1 MPDGDGTISVTKAAK
16 TYAVKVADANKDT
29 LKITSPEADLDKVA
43 EGTSVTVVATPKDGY
58 TLTADGVVV
67 TYGDNQ
73 TLKATPDTEKA
84 NTYTFA
90 MPAGDATVSA
100 EFEQVKEYTVKVDP
114 VEGEVATVTVNPD
127 KAAQD
132 TEITVTVAN
141 IKEGYQLEEGGLT
154 YSYKSVDE
162 TKTQKLTLTD
172 GKATFKMPAADVT
185 VDAKFEAMPDKT
197 YSITSDVTNGAANL
211 SVKTAA
217 MGDPVEVTF
226 TANGENYKL
235 EESSVCYEKKGDPST
250 AKPLTPNDGKYSFYM
265 PDYDVVVK
273 AVFAKTTHTVTCNV
287 TNGTATVNP
296 TGEIKEGTSVTVTFK
311 PDEDKANYVLK
322 ENPKLDSGNLHTTL
336 NVSDG
341 VGTFNMDKNDVI
353 ITAEF
358 VEPTTPSEGDN
369 TSDNTNNGGEETQAL
384 EAEERTVH
392 GAAEKTTVTA
402 MAVFT
407 CTDKNCASAQF
418 VDATVKQTSG
428 VTTAAVTFNGKDYTA
443 KFGEK
448 NGWVEENGKKYWYEN
463 GVKQGTTGRGK
474 EIYDPDSDAWYW
486 LDAVQGGAMTVSKD
500 VYQESAAGQW
510 ADKPDGTGKWVRY
523 DENGHM
529 VKGWQTT
536 DKGTYYFDLITGAM
550 AKGAGDIDGVP
561 CAFDKYTG
569 IDLDGQWLTINGA
582 DFWYE
587 KGVRQGLDGRGKE
600 IYDPASDAWYWL
612 DAVDQ
617 GK

>member
-1 MPDGDGTISVTKAAK
+1 
-16 TYAVKVADANKDT
+16 
-29 LKITSPEADLDKVA
+29 
-43 EGTSVTVVATPKDGY
+43 
-58 TLTADGVVV
+58 
-67 TYGDNQ
+67 
-73 TLKATPDTEKA
+73 
-84 NTYTFA
+84 
-90 MPAGDATVSA
+90 
-100 EFEQVKEYTVKVDP
+100 
-114 VEGEVATVTVNPD
+114 
-127 KAAQD
+127 
-132 TEITVTVAN
+132 
-141 IKEGYQLEEGGLT
+141 
-154 YSYKSVDE
+154 
-162 TKTQKLTLTD
+162 
-172 GKATFKMPAADVT
+172 MPAADVT
-185 VDAKFEAMPDKT
+185 VSAEFEAMPDKT

-384 EAEERTVH
+384 EAEERTAH
-392 GAAEKTTVTA
+392 GAAEKTTITA

-443 KFGEK
+443 KYGEK
-448 NGWVEENGKKYWYEN
+448 NGWVEENGKKYWYEK

-474 EIYDPDSDAWYW
+474 EIYDRNSDAWYW
-486 LDAVQGGAMTVSKD
+486 LDAVQGGAMTVNKD

-561 CAFDKYTG
+561 CAFDEYTG
-569 IDLDGQWLTINGA
+569 IALDGQWLTIKGA

-617 GK
+617 GKKATSKDVYQESEAGQWADRADGTGKWVRYDAQGHMIKGWSADKRYYFDPIYGTMAKGDAVIDGRTYHFDKNTGIRQ

>member
-1 MPDGDGTISVTKAAK
+1 MLPLMLS
-16 TYAVKVADANKDT
+16 
-29 LKITSPEADLDKVA
+29 LKLCRIRLIA
-43 EGTSVTVVATPKDGY
+43 
-58 TLTADGVVV
+58 
-67 TYGDNQ
+67 
-73 TLKATPDTEKA
+73 
-84 NTYTFA
+84 
-90 MPAGDATVSA
+90 
-100 EFEQVKEYTVKVDP
+100 
-114 VEGEVATVTVNPD
+114 
-127 KAAQD
+127 
-132 TEITVTVAN
+132 
-141 IKEGYQLEEGGLT
+141 
-154 YSYKSVDE
+154 
-162 TKTQKLTLTD
+162 
-172 GKATFKMPAADVT
+172 
-185 VDAKFEAMPDKT
+185 
-197 YSITSDVTNGAANL
+197 ITSDVTNGAANL

-217 MGDPVEVTF
+217 MGGPVEVTF

-250 AKPLTPNDGKYSFYM
+250 AKPLTPNNGKYSFYM

-296 TGEIKEGTSVTVTFK
+296 TGEIKEGTSVTVIFK

-392 GAAEKTTVTA
+392 GAAEKTTITA

-443 KFGEK
+443 KYGR
-448 NGWVEENGKKYWYEN
+448 EERLG
-463 GVKQGTTGRGK
+463 
-474 EIYDPDSDAWYW
+474 
-486 LDAVQGGAMTVSKD
+486 
-500 VYQESAAGQW
+500 
-510 ADKPDGTGKWVRY
+510 
-523 DENGHM
+523 
-529 VKGWQTT
+529 
-536 DKGTYYFDLITGAM
+536 
-550 AKGAGDIDGVP
+550 
-561 CAFDKYTG
+561 
-569 IDLDGQWLTINGA
+569 
-582 DFWYE
+582 
-587 KGVRQGLDGRGKE
+587 
-600 IYDPASDAWYWL
+600 
-612 DAVDQ
+612 
-617 GK
+617 